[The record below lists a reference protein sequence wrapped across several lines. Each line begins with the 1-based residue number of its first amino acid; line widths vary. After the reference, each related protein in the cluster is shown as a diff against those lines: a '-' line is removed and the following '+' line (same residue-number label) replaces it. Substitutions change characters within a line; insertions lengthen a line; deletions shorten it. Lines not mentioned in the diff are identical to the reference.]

1 MRVARVVSTT
11 LGAAAPS
18 ARALAALA
26 LAWVFGALLRVRRRH
41 VEGALRRAGLAL
53 PAMAVYREL
62 ARNVVDLVATA
73 CSREPRLVVLSPGAR
88 ASLARARARGP
99 VVIAASHT
107 GNWELA
113 AFALA
118 ALCPVSVV
126 AKRQGVGLA
135 DRFARALRRRF
146 GVAVIEPRGAMA
158 CAAAALRAGR
168 VVAMPID
175 QVPDRAEHGVPC
187 AFLGAQALVDRAPF
201 VLARRARASVLV
213 AACEGGEV
221 RVLGEVSPD
230 DPPAAARAA
239 TALLEGHV
247 RAHPAS
253 WLWLHRRWRRP
264 PSARAAQNVAQNV

>member
-1 MRVARVVSTT
+1 MKVARVVSTT
-11 LGAAAPS
+11 LAQVAPP
-18 ARALAALA
+18 ARALAAFA
-26 LAWVFGALLRVRRRH
+26 LAWVFGAALRVRRGH
-41 VEGALRRAGLAL
+41 VERALRRAGLTL

-62 ARNVVDLVATA
+62 ARNVVDLLAVA
-73 CSREPRLVVLSPGAR
+73 CSREPTLVAVCPGAR

-135 DRFARALRRRF
+135 DRFARALRARF
-146 GVAVIEPRGAMA
+146 GVGVIEPRGAMA
-158 CAAAALRAGR
+158 AAAAALRAGR

-175 QVPDRAEHGVPC
+175 QVPDRAEHGEPC
-187 AFLGAQALVDRAPF
+187 AFLGAEALVDRAPF

-221 RVLGEVSPD
+221 RVLGEVSVD
-230 DPPAAARAA
+230 DPREAARAA
-239 TALLEGHV
+239 TALLERHV
-247 RAHPAS
+247 LAHPAS

-264 PSARAAQNVAQNV
+264 PERARR